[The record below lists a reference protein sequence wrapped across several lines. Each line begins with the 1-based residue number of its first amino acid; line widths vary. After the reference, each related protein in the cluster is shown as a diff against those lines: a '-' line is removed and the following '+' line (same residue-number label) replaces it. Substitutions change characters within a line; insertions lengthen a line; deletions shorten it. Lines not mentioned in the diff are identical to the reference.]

1 MAKDKRSDE
10 VFDAMLRK
18 ALKEE
23 FMSSM
28 DHLPSEES
36 MKHKFSERHQKNMK
50 DLFASDLQKDDH
62 KADPRKTETDNV
74 VRLYQELEVN
84 QENNNE
90 KRRWKKSR
98 LWQTAGIGIA
108 AAAIVAGVFV
118 LRPQSVQA
126 NLGEG
131 VEKDYGIY
139 KVEQNGDGNI
149 NIDQMHA
156 PDYIPDG
163 YSLTDELEGAAN
175 KMLYYTNDNG
185 DYIRI
190 QYWATSHSSQNGYDS
205 EYHNYASEEV
215 WVKDIYKANYL
226 VPLND
231 SKDTILYWDNGIIRY
246 TITSGSGFGKDVLIK
261 IGNSIMR

>member
-62 KADPRKTETDNV
+62 KVDSQKTETDNV
-74 VRLYQELEVN
+74 VRLYQELEVK

-118 LRPQSVQA
+118 LRPQSVQV

-139 KVEQNGDGNI
+139 RLEQNNDGNASV
-149 NIDQMHA
+149 DEMKA
-156 PDYIPDG
+156 PTYLPDG
-163 YSLTDELEGAAN
+163 YSLYNEEDQEGKKRLIYSNAEGELIF
-175 KMLYYTNDNG
+175 
-185 DYIRI
+185 IR
-190 QYWATSHSSQNGYDS
+190 YWKKTSSAQNGYDT
-205 EYHNYASEEV
+205 EYSDYVGEEV
-215 WVKDIYKANYL
+215 WIRDLYRAQYMVALDGVKDN
-226 VPLND
+226 V
-231 SKDTILYWDNGIIRY
+231 LYWDNGVVKFVI
-246 TITSGSGFGKDVLIK
+246 SVPVEMSKEEVMLIAE
-261 IGNSIMR
+261 SIVS

>member
-62 KADPRKTETDNV
+62 KVDSRKTDTDNV

-139 KVEQNGDGNI
+139 RLEQNNDGNASIDEMKAPTYLPEGYTFVRENGSDTTRVLYYENGDGERI
-149 NIDQMHA
+149 
-156 PDYIPDG
+156 
-163 YSLTDELEGAAN
+163 
-175 KMLYYTNDNG
+175 K
-185 DYIRI
+185 I
-190 QYWATSHSSQNGYDS
+190 QYWKKTSSAQNGYDI
-205 EYHNYASEEV
+205 EYEDYLCEEV
-215 WVKDIYKANYL
+215 WIRNLYSAQYL
-226 VPLND
+226 VSL
-231 SKDTILYWDNGIIRY
+231 DTDKNNILCWDNGIIKY
-246 TITSGSGFGKDVLIK
+246 AITVPITIDKNEVLMIAE
-261 IGNSIMR
+261 SIVS

>member
-62 KADPRKTETDNV
+62 KVDSRKTETDNV
-74 VRLYQELEVN
+74 VRLYQELEVK

-139 KVEQNGDGNI
+139 RLEQNNDGNSS
-149 NIDQMHA
+149 IDEMKA
-156 PDYIPDG
+156 PDYLPEGYVLYTQNDEGIRGELIYSNDDG
-163 YSLTDELEGAAN
+163 KLIVIQYRKKTSSNQSGYDTEYN
-175 KMLYYTNDNG
+175 
-185 DYIRI
+185 DYI
-190 QYWATSHSSQNGYDS
+190 
-205 EYHNYASEEV
+205 SEEV
-215 WVKDIYKANYL
+215 WIRDLYKAQYMVAL
-226 VPLND
+226 D
-231 SKDTILYWDNGIIRY
+231 GIKDNMLYWDNGVIQY
-246 TITSGSGFGKDVLIK
+246 LIK
-261 IGNSIMR
+261 APLEINKEEMMRIAESIVS

>member
-139 KVEQNGDGNI
+139 KVEQNGDANI
-149 NIDQMHA
+149 NIDQMNT
-156 PDYIPDG
+156 PTYIPEG
-163 YSLTDELEGAAN
+163 YKLISEDSGASN
-175 KMLYYTNDNG
+175 KTLYYTDENG
-185 DYIRI
+185 VMLEIY
-190 QYWATSHSSQNGYDS
+190 YWTKSYSPQNGYDA
-205 EYHNYASEEV
+205 EYHDYNSEEV
-215 WVKDIYKANYL
+215 WIRDLYRADYL
-226 VPLND
+226 TPKSGN
-231 SKDTILYWDNGIIRY
+231 KDTILYWDNGIIRY
-246 TITSGSGFGKDVLIK
+246 SITSEGRLSKEELVN
-261 IGNSIMR
+261 IGNSIME

>member
-62 KADPRKTETDNV
+62 KVDSQKTETDNV
-74 VRLYQELEVN
+74 VRLYQELEVK

-118 LRPQSVQA
+118 LRPQSVQV

-139 KVEQNGDGNI
+139 RLEQNNDGNSS
-149 NIDQMHA
+149 IDEMKA
-156 PDYIPDG
+156 PTYIPEG
-163 YSLTDELEGAAN
+163 YSLTLQDEGSTSKQIIYENAVGN
-175 KMLYYTNDNG
+175 HIN
-185 DYIRI
+185 I
-190 QYWATSHSSQNGYDS
+190 QYWSKARSLQSGYDA
-205 EYHNYASEEV
+205 EYHDYVSEEV
-215 WVKDIYKANYL
+215 WIRELYKADYL
-226 VPLND
+226 ISED
-231 SKDTILYWDNGIIRY
+231 SNKDDILYWDNGLIQF
-246 TITSGSGFGKDVLIK
+246 TISSNGK
-261 IGNSIMR
+261 IGKGEFLKIASSIME

>member
-62 KADPRKTETDNV
+62 KVDSRKTETDNV
-74 VRLYQELEVN
+74 VRLYQELEVK
-84 QENNNE
+84 QENKNE

-131 VEKDYGIY
+131 VEKDYNIY
-139 KVEQNGDGNI
+139 KVEQNGDANI
-149 NIDQMHA
+149 NIDQMNT
-156 PDYIPDG
+156 PTYVPEG
-163 YSLTDELEGAAN
+163 YSLKNEVVGASSKVLYFTNAEGKNLE
-175 KMLYYTNDNG
+175 
-185 DYIRI
+185 I
-190 QYWATSHSSQNGYDS
+190 QYWVKTQSAQNGYDK
-205 EYHNYASEEV
+205 ELHDYMTEEV
-215 WVKDIYKANYL
+215 WIKEIYRASYL
-226 VPLND
+226 EPLNEET
-231 SKDTILYWDNGIIRY
+231 DTILYWDNGIIRF
-246 TITSGSGFGKDVLIK
+246 TIISTAGLSKDELVK
-261 IGNSIMR
+261 IGSSIME

>member
-62 KADPRKTETDNV
+62 KVDSRKTETDNV

-139 KVEQNGDGNI
+139 RLEQNNDGNSS
-149 NIDQMHA
+149 IDEMKA
-156 PDYIPDG
+156 PTYLPEG
-163 YSLTDELEGAAN
+163 YSLYSDEQDEISRVISYDDGYGNFILV
-175 KMLYYTNDNG
+175 
-185 DYIRI
+185 
-190 QYWATSHSSQNGYDS
+190 QYVRKTSSAQNGYDT
-205 EYHNYASEEV
+205 EYNDYSVEEV
-215 WVKDIYKANYL
+215 WIRDLFRANYL
-226 VPLND
+226 IALDGMKD
-231 SKDTILYWDNGIIRY
+231 SVLYWDNGVVKF
-246 TITSGSGFGKDVLIK
+246 TISVPVDTSKEEIMLIAE
-261 IGNSIMR
+261 SIVS

>member
-62 KADPRKTETDNV
+62 KVDSRKPETDNV
-74 VRLYQELEVN
+74 VRLYQELEVK

-131 VEKDYGIY
+131 VENEYGIY
-139 KVEQNGDGNI
+139 RLEQNNDGNS
-149 NIDQMHA
+149 NIDQMIA
-156 PDYIPDG
+156 PTYLPEG
-163 YSLTDELEGAAN
+163 YSYYSEDVQDKTKRLLYKNDEG
-175 KMLYYTNDNG
+175 KF
-185 DYIRI
+185 III
-190 QYWATSHSSQNGYDS
+190 QYW
-205 EYHNYASEEV
+205 
-215 WVKDIYKANYL
+215 KKL
-226 VPLND
+226 VALKMVMIQ
-231 SKDTILYWDNGIIRY
+231 SMMIMLRKK
-246 TITSGSGFGKDVLIK
+246 FGLETFFRPNI
-261 IGNSIMR
+261 

>member
-98 LWQTAGIGIA
+98 LWQMCIRDRLEA
-108 AAAIVAGVFV
+108 ALF
-118 LRPQSVQA
+118 
-126 NLGEG
+126 
-131 VEKDYGIY
+131 D
-139 KVEQNGDGNI
+139 
-149 NIDQMHA
+149 
-156 PDYIPDG
+156 IPDV
-163 YSLTDELEGAAN
+163 
-175 KMLYYTNDNG
+175 LYTFLKAG
-185 DYIRI
+185 GRI
-190 QYWATSHSSQNGYDS
+190 
-205 EYHNYASEEV
+205 
-215 WVKDIYKANYL
+215 
-226 VPLND
+226 
-231 SKDTILYWDNGIIRY
+231 
-246 TITSGSGFGKDVLIK
+246 
-261 IGNSIMR
+261 

>member
-62 KADPRKTETDNV
+62 KVDSRKPETDNV
-74 VRLYQELEVN
+74 VRLYQELEVK

-131 VEKDYGIY
+131 VENEYGIY
-139 KVEQNGDGNI
+139 RLEQNNDGNS
-149 NIDQMHA
+149 NIDQMIA
-156 PDYIPDG
+156 PTYLPEG
-163 YSLTDELEGAAN
+163 YSYYSEDVQDKTKRLLYKNDEG
-175 KMLYYTNDNG
+175 KF
-185 DYIRI
+185 III
-190 QYWATSHSSQNGYDS
+190 QYWKKTSSSQNGYDT
-205 EYHNYASEEV
+205 EYDDYAEEEV
-215 WVKDIYKANYL
+215 WIRDLFQAKYLIALDGTKD
-226 VPLND
+226 
-231 SKDTILYWDNGIIRY
+231 SILYWDNGIIKYVIRVPVEISKAD
-246 TITSGSGFGKDVLIK
+246 TM
-261 IGNSIMR
+261 SIAESIVK